1 MLELDRR
8 RGNNL
13 GYWAY
18 SASVRFPDQ
27 PVILDWAD
35 GRQRTLTHAQ
45 LEARLD
51 IVASTLSK
59 SVGVGERIAIGIG
72 NRAEFVEACF
82 GAMRAGLVTVPL
94 NLRQGRT
101 RIAHT
106 LKDSGCVA
114 AIVELSTNAHLQEL
128 IEDSGIGL
136 RVAVG
141 QVPPGWHDYTQ
152 FFNDSAAPFEPP
164 LLQSKHPAMQPY
176 TSGSTGT
183 PKGVVLTHEG
193 QMWWINTYLS
203 LYNPTPEERSLV
215 AVPLYH
221 KNAMAGVVKAKLPG
235 GACMVLMPE
244 YNPRQFLINLSQF
257 RCTHATGV
265 PTIYTLA
272 MRETDLMETLD
283 FSALRSLTV
292 GSAPVHY
299 KVRRGMEQSFKCPV
313 TESYGLTEGGPV
325 MFGPPTDNRRVPSGS
340 CGVLWPGCEA
350 KLVSASG
357 DTAQKGELWVRNPG
371 LMTGYHNL
379 SAVTAS
385 RMRDGWL
392 MTGDLFEVDAD
403 GFWYFC
409 GRTDDMFVCGG
420 ENIFPKEVEDLLLTH
435 PLVLEA
441 CVVPAEYAAKGEAP
455 VALVVASPNLTVD
468 EAGLKEFCIQHGPAY
483 AHPRRII
490 FTDVLPLNG
499 AGKVDRGRV
508 AKELRNILS
517 AAPSA

>member
-1 MLELDRR
+1 
-8 RGNNL
+8 
-13 GYWAY
+13 
-18 SASVRFPDQ
+18 
-27 PVILDWAD
+27 
-35 GRQRTLTHAQ
+35 
-45 LEARLD
+45 
-51 IVASTLSK
+51 
-59 SVGVGERIAIGIG
+59 
-72 NRAEFVEACF
+72 
-82 GAMRAGLVTVPL
+82 
-94 NLRQGRT
+94 
-101 RIAHT
+101 
-106 LKDSGCVA
+106 
-114 AIVELSTNAHLQEL
+114 
-128 IEDSGIGL
+128 
-136 RVAVG
+136 
-141 QVPPGWHDYTQ
+141 
-152 FFNDSAAPFEPP
+152 
-164 LLQSKHPAMQPY
+164 
-176 TSGSTGT
+176 
-183 PKGVVLTHEG
+183 
-193 QMWWINTYLS
+193 
-203 LYNPTPEERSLV
+203 
-215 AVPLYH
+215 
-221 KNAMAGVVKAKLPG
+221 MAGVVKAKLPG

-325 MFGPPTDNRRVPSGS
+325 MFGPPTDNRPVPSGS

-350 KLVSASG
+350 KLVTASG

-420 ENIFPKEVEDLLLTH
+420 ENIFLKEAEDLLLTH
-435 PLVLEA
+435 PVVLEA

-468 EAGLKEFCIQHGPAY
+468 EAGLKEFCIQHGPAC